1 MEEIQTGNVRAIID
15 FTKTKPVDVSAGD
28 FVWDAT
34 EWDATVTAP
43 AAHKRITAF
52 KLCVSKA
59 CFLKVWV
66 YGNAAPA
73 VEYFPLGES
82 NKVCIKVL
90 NDNVHNLDQDTSA
103 AFNGSGHVAD
113 ITAGTNW

>member
-1 MEEIQTGNVRAIID
+1 MEEIVTGKVRAIID
-15 FTKTKPVDVSAGD
+15 FTQTKPVDVSVND

-34 EWDATVTAP
+34 EWNAGVTLP
-43 AAHKRITAF
+43 ADHKRITAF
-52 KLCVSKA
+52 KLRVSKA

-66 YGNAAPA
+66 YGNTAPA

-82 NKVCIKVL
+82 NTVLIKVCTDAV
-90 NDNVHNLDQDTSA
+90 NNLDQDAGA
-103 AFNGSGHVAD
+103 AFNGSGHLAD